1 MENSTLFEKETL
13 NPVSLSGEPLEIV
26 TSGNTENVSQGNDT
40 SLNNKQDISI
50 SDIMSVVYF
59 IMSSVG
65 K

>member
-13 NPVSLSGEPLEIV
+13 TPVSLPGEPLETV
-26 TSGNTENVSQGNDT
+26 TSGHTENISQGNDT
-40 SLNNKQDISI
+40 RLNNEQDISI